1 MITPFGGGNKLGHM
15 MAAVRDKRHT
25 IIVKCHTDT
34 FSFKILRLIYFVRFS
49 FQFSYVVTA

>member
-25 IIVKCHTDT
+25 IVKCRTDT
-34 FSFKILRLIYFVRFS
+34 VSLKLLRLKDRI
-49 FQFSYVVTA
+49 